1 VIGTLLLMA
10 TVLLGEAVLLAVTVR
25 LVGALRVV
33 AVGGR
38 ADEADAEVVG
48 GTSGCAIEA
57 VAACVVDRGSVSTE
71 GVALV
76 CAALAAGSAFE
87 RGLGRLVVELV
98 AMVRTGRAE
107 RVTAAPAALLGAAVG
122 ALDRVRAGTVIG
134 GADAVDGSA
143 SVDGSARVVD
153 AAGVEEGATWAAL
166 EDAIGRAD
174 GNRTMAP
181 TTATVAAA
189 DNASFFVTA
198 VTLTPDTP
206 TGGRNRPRTR
216 APVRQSSLLPPDSP
230 EVIKPMTAV
239 SCSVVTSPSSRF
251 SATSRS
257 SRRMI
262 LPDRVLGSS
271 GTIMIW
277 RGRAIGPI
285 WDATCLRNSAT
296 SSAPASAPPPVTR
309 AVASPAE

>member
-1 VIGTLLLMA
+1 LDCFCQARRDPVVEEFDPAATVMIWVALPTSTSTPIPKLGAGEGRGAGAGVEAGLGADCGAVLGAGRLVVGDTAMVDGGVESAGLRTEGLRVIGTLLLMA

-48 GTSGCAIEA
+48 GTSGRAIEA

-107 RVTAAPAALLGAAVG
+107 RVTAATAALLGAAVG
-122 ALDRVRAGTVIG
+122 ALDRVRAGTEIG

-166 EDAIGRAD
+166 AG
-174 GNRTMAP
+174 
-181 TTATVAAA
+181 
-189 DNASFFVTA
+189 
-198 VTLTPDTP
+198 
-206 TGGRNRPRTR
+206 
-216 APVRQSSLLPPDSP
+216 
-230 EVIKPMTAV
+230 
-239 SCSVVTSPSSRF
+239 C
-251 SATSRS
+251 
-257 SRRMI
+257 
-262 LPDRVLGSS
+262 DR
-271 GTIMIW
+271 
-277 RGRAIGPI
+277 
-285 WDATCLRNSAT
+285 
-296 SSAPASAPPPVTR
+296 
-309 AVASPAE
+309 